1 MRNAITFKI
10 DEYEKRLQIQET
22 IQKELN

>member
-1 MRNAITFKI
+1 MRSTTTFKI

>member
-1 MRNAITFKI
+1 MRNATTFKI